1 MKTHIVI
8 PARMAST
15 RLPGKPLID
24 IAGVPM
30 IVRVAR
36 QASLAAVDSVIVAVD
51 DVQVQR
57 VAEQAGFTALLT
69 SVDHPSGSD
78 RVMEV
83 VERQDWDDQD
93 IVINVQGD
101 EPLLPPA
108 IIDQLTGV
116 MAEQPEI
123 DIATLSEP
131 IESGVDFMDPNIV
144 KVVVNAIGQALYFSR
159 APIPFPRDELLNPLA
174 GDSKP
179 ALAAKDLAAWGV
191 QRHVGV
197 YAFRVAALRRFVT
210 LTDSKLERIERLEQ
224 LRWLEAGHQINVLPS
239 ISSIPGGVDTPEDL
253 LRVEQY
259 LLTNS

>member
-1 MKTHIVI
+1 
-8 PARMAST
+8 MAST
-15 RLPGKPLID
+15 RLPGKPLVN

-51 DVQVQR
+51 DVQVQT
-57 VAEQAGFTALLT
+57 VVEQAGFSAFLT

-83 VERQDWDDQD
+83 ADLQGWDDQD

-101 EPLLPPA
+101 EPLLPPS
-108 IIDQLTGV
+108 IINQLADV
-116 MAEQPEI
+116 MTNHPDM

-131 IESGVDFMDPNIV
+131 IESGGEFLDPNIV
-144 KVVVNAIGQALYFSR
+144 KVVVDVDGRALYFSR
-159 APIPFPRDELLNPLA
+159 ASIPFPRDELLNKQAEEGA
-174 GDSKP
+174 GISAP
-179 ALAAKDLAAWGV
+179 ELAAWGV

-197 YAFRVAALRRFVT
+197 YAFRVAALRRFVA

-224 LRWLEAGHQINVLPS
+224 LRWLEAGHHINVLPS
-239 ISSIPGGVDTPEDL
+239 VTPIPGGVDTPEDL
-253 LRVEQY
+253 IRVERY
-259 LLTNS
+259 LNKPGSEQE